1 MLEKDMFLKNKYIF
15 LTLFFIFII
24 KSSLAS
30 ERNNLTNVIDHLS
43 NLNNFS
49 VSFLQNNNQ
58 EISEGKISIGN
69 KRVRVD
75 YKTPTKILII
85 LDKDKAMYYNYELD
99 EDEFFNPKDTPAWFF
114 YDIFNNLDFFNEAKI
129 ISSNNNLVL
138 EKIDF
143 NKTEKFKI
151 EVFFEDNPLI
161 LRRIKLE
168 VGGEYLSLSILDHK
182 YNETFDKSFF
192 KLINPSFF
200 E

>member
-1 MLEKDMFLKNKYIF
+1 MYLKKNKVFY
-15 LTLFFIFII
+15 LFVYLIILFNKPAISDDSKIEII
-24 KSSLAS
+24 KNYLGELRFFSAS
-30 ERNNLTNVIDHLS
+30 FIQDDNKTT
-43 NLNNFS
+43 
-49 VSFLQNNNQ
+49 
-58 EISEGKISIGN
+58 SEGKIYIGE
-69 KRVRVD
+69 KRVRVE
-75 YKTPTKILII
+75 YKNPIKILII